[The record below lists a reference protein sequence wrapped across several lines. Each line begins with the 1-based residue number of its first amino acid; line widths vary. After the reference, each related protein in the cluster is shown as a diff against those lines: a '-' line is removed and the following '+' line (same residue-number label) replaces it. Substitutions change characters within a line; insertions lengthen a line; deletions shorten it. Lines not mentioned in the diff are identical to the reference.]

1 VSNESNFRKN
11 VQHLTAEDA
20 RLASFVETA
29 DTLRLSATSELAEAE
44 ENFLKAKLRL
54 EQVRGDV

>member
-1 VSNESNFRKN
+1 
-11 VQHLTAEDA
+11 LTAEDA